1 MAKAAAQ
8 VKHVKVPADIEY
20 KVIGNAFG
28 LMIATG
34 GLLAG
39 SMVSERSLEYWRDDI
54 MPLALL
60 AIMGF
65 LLFRSFM
72 TTMTVYQQVPQPPPR
87 PAQSAPPRETVQPD
101 QTVVAQLPGTPPGY
115 TPDQVVE
122 EVVKRIEAQKAE
134 QIKKHKPKD

>member
-1 MAKAAAQ
+1 MAKAAT
-8 VKHVKVPADIEY
+8 VHKIPHDIEY

-28 LMIATG
+28 LLIAMG

-39 SMVSERSLEYWRDDI
+39 AMVSERSLEYWRDDI

-65 LLFRSFM
+65 RLMRSFM
-72 TTMTVYQQVPQPPPR
+72 TTMTVYQNAPPPPPR
-87 PAQSAPPRETVQPD
+87 PAHPAPPREAVQPD
-101 QTVVAQLPGTPPGY
+101 QAVVAQLPETPPGY
-115 TPDQVVE
+115 TPEQVVE

-134 QIKKHKPKD
+134 QARKNKPKD